1 MYRLRELSININ
13 IDGDVSYFAVYT
25 DDSKPGNTHTTV
37 ITAEQFHDLLEQA
50 ESNATPPMDNDD
62 SDSDE

>member
-1 MYRLRELSININ
+1 MRLYKLAIEINA
-13 IDGDVSYFAVYT
+13 DSEVSYFAGYI

-37 ITAEQFHDLLEQA
+37 ITAEQFHDMLEQA
-50 ESNATPPMDNDD
+50 ENNATQPMDNDD

>member
-1 MYRLRELSININ
+1 MRLYKLAININ
-13 IDGDVSYFAVYT
+13 ADNEVSYFAGYI

-37 ITAEQFHDLLEQA
+37 ITAEQFHGLLEQA